1 MVRGQSN
8 RSRESCKQKR
18 LQTCPLNIGHNKQNF
33 ISHIKDKNGSNL
45 TAEDAKLKRC
55 SKHFQEVLNREEPE
69 HILSDKD
76 YQQVEIER
84 HKLHQLSWNTSAI
97 TGKEVRDTISQLKNG
112 KAKGVDNIDAEILKA
127 GDEIMISQLSKLF
140 TTI

>member
-1 MVRGQSN
+1 M
-8 RSRESCKQKR
+8 
-18 LQTCPLNIGHNKQNF
+18 
-33 ISHIKDKNGSNL
+33 
-45 TAEDAKLKRC
+45 
-55 SKHFQEVLNREEPE
+55 LNREEPE